1 MVAIAAYNQCLN
13 NTASAYQS
21 RKSENLHHRQ
31 TFYFFFCRLSMICES
46 FCTFASIVCLSVAAL
61 GGGALA
67 VGDSG
72 SELLQPARKIISKES
87 VPAKTSLLAVRKLG
101 FMVLLQ
107 FFCVFVCSC
116 YNSAT
121 CVLGG
126 YTHVALFG

>member
-46 FCTFASIVCLSVAAL
+46 FCTFASIVCLSAAVF
-61 GGGALA
+61 GEGAFA
-67 VGDSG
+67 VEDSG
-72 SELLQPARKIISKES
+72 SELLQPATKIINKES
-87 VPAKTSLLAVRKLG
+87 VPVKTSLLAVCEWK
-101 FMVLLQ
+101 FMVRLL

-121 CVLGG
+121 CVLKG